1 MKHLKTFESFVNGVW
16 QGKDGNTP
24 IPSANAKKLCAK
36 LGKYVWSWFESADGP
51 DSVLPQGYHTALKT
65 LKIDAGD
72 AIVAFWKSAGLNSL
86 EELVDMAKKAG
97 VEYVAVDEEGK
108 RADEKNIYK
117 GIVFSSK

>member
-1 MKHLKTFESFVNGVW
+1 MKHIKTFESFVNGVW

-24 IPSANAKKLCAK
+24 IPSAKAKNLCAK
-36 LGKYVWSWFESADGP
+36 LGKYGWSWFEGADGP

-72 AIVAFWKSAGLNSL
+72 AIVAFWKSAGLKSL
-86 EELVDMAKKAG
+86 EELADMAKKSG

-108 RADEKNIYK
+108 FPGEKDIMA
-117 GIVFSSK
+117 GIAFSSK